1 MRGAGAAGR
10 GGKRAMVSE
19 DLEAVRLGTVI
30 NRIALGPV
38 DLERLAVLDEQTARE
53 ALAHFAEENWRRS
66 PLAITLLST
75 ALSLREAG
83 LRPAAPMVEA
93 MARFVTARGSR
104 PANGTHDHAEAT
116 R

>member
-1 MRGAGAAGR
+1 
-10 GGKRAMVSE
+10 MVSE

-38 DLERLAVLDEQTARE
+38 DLERLGVLGEQTARD
-53 ALAHFAEENWRRS
+53 ALVHFADEDWQHS

-83 LRPAAPMVEA
+83 LRPAAPMIEA
-93 MARFVTARGSR
+93 MARFATARGNR
-104 PANGTHDHAEAT
+104 PLTDMRDRPEAA